1 MVTSGVVERR
11 PVVLAVVAVSVLST
25 VARVTEVVVTVTMSL
40 RSVQLAHTMCLL
52 SRVVAMAVGRVM
64 SVAVAVSVTRVA
76 RVVAGVA
83 VPRAVARAAWVV
95 ARVSVPG
102 SIAVTMMLR
111 TMRMMTVAV
120 TMPSVTDMGV
130 VSDSGSMTV
139 LMDMVNLY
147 CGSMRMTMMG
157 VILVAWVVLM
167 GVSFVTSAPATV
179 IFKVSVLCEVTMR
192 VFGIVHIVMAWRVG
206 MAAVLV
212 TTVSVM
218 TLVAMANGIMT
229 RVATA

>member
-1 MVTSGVVERR
+1 
-11 PVVLAVVAVSVLST
+11 
-25 VARVTEVVVTVTMSL
+25 
-40 RSVQLAHTMCLL
+40 
-52 SRVVAMAVGRVM
+52 MAVGRVM

-83 VPRAVARAAWVV
+83 VPRAVAGAAWVV

-147 CGSMRMTMMG
+147 GVSMRMTMMG

-179 IFKVSVLCEVTMR
+179 IFKVSVLCEATMR

>member
-1 MVTSGVVERR
+1 M
-11 PVVLAVVAVSVLST
+11 
-25 VARVTEVVVTVTMSL
+25 TEVVVAVTMPVGG
-40 RSVQLAHTMCLL
+40 VQLANTMCLL

-83 VPRAVARAAWVV
+83 ISGAVAGAAWVV

-102 SIAVTMMLR
+102 SIAVTVMLR
-111 TMRMMTVAV
+111 TVRMMTVAV
-120 TMPSVTDMGV
+120 SMTGVTDMGV
-130 VSDSGSMTV
+130 VSDSGSVTI

-147 CGSMRMTMMG
+147 SVSMRMTMMG
-157 VILVAWVVLM
+157 VVLVARVVLM
-167 GVSFVTSAPATV
+167 GVCFITSAPATV
-179 IFKVSVLCEVTMR
+179 IFKVSMFCNAIMC
-192 VFGIVHIVMAWRVG
+192 VFGIVHVVMAWRMGV
-206 MAAVLV
+206 AAVLV

-218 TLVAMANGIMT
+218 TLVAMANGIVT